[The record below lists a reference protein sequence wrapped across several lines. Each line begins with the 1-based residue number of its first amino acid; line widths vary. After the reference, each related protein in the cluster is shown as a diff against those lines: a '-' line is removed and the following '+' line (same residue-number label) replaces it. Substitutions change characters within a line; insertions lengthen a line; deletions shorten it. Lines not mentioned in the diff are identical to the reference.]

1 MQKNDCLPKTFTLN
15 LNLNLNLKL
24 DLPRSGG
31 GISRLNAR
39 QLPDGQARLK
49 NICRAGNLRHTAYK
63 VTVLI
68 SVLNLLATNAEK

>member
-1 MQKNDCLPKTFTLN
+1 MRKNDCLPKTFTLN
-15 LNLNLNLKL
+15 LNLNLNL

-31 GISRLNAR
+31 GISRLNVW

-63 VTVLI
+63 VAVLI
-68 SVLNLLATNAEK
+68 SALNLLATNAEK